1 MKNSSIPFRV
11 SRVLLAT
18 ALLPAALATASPVQ
32 AEMGSTLLLAER
44 VAVQKSPA
52 PETQAGIP
60 LVPKRVVSP
69 NVAPL
74 VEAAERGHGP
84 AQRQLG
90 AIYDKG
96 APGTPRDFAESM
108 RWYQKAREQG
118 EEIPT
123 PHTFRAVP

>member
-1 MKNSSIPFRV
+1 MKNAKITFRV

-18 ALLPAALATASPVQ
+18 ALLPAALAMVSP
-32 AEMGSTLLLAER
+32 ARADIPGTLLLAER
-44 VAVQKSPA
+44 AAAQQNNTA
-52 PETQAGIP
+52 GAQASVP
-60 LVPKRVVSP
+60 LVPKRTIDQS
-69 NVAPL
+69 VAPL
-74 VEAAERGHGP
+74 VEAAEKGHGP
-84 AQRQLG
+84 AQRKLG

-118 EEIPT
+118 EVIPT